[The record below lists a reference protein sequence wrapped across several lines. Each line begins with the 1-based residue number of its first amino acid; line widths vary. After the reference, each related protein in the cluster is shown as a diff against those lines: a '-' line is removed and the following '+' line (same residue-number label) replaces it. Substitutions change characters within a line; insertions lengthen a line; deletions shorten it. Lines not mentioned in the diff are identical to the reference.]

1 MVIPS
6 ITRRAFMKGI
16 AALAGKSAIPKT
28 VSKAMEAVTPSSVN
42 VDSAPWIQNMVG
54 SLKNIV
60 DNRKLESLLPNGA
73 EVRYVKAPANEFDS
87 HTLSIK
93 TADGDRDFIKYHETK
108 GDIDIEF
115 DIRDDYH
122 NNQHIYVNKKTGAT
136 EIVDDN
142 YYMTG
147 PEDYAKDDPIV
158 YDATREAIRKKMML
172 ADEKPD
178 DYMYDYMSMP
188 DDSDYG
194 YLFERYADT
203 FSPSGG
209 IFKTKQF
216 ADNERAKKLMQEEMD
231 EIMFEQQFRDGNIH
245 GFNKGGVMKDVVPP
259 LDGYAAGGVGKKII
273 QRAAPKLL
281 DKLREFAPQITGK
294 VDPKTFCSF

>member
-1 MVIPS
+1 
-6 ITRRAFMKGI
+6 
-16 AALAGKSAIPKT
+16 
-28 VSKAMEAVTPSSVN
+28 
-42 VDSAPWIQNMVG
+42 
-54 SLKNIV
+54 
-60 DNRKLESLLPNGA
+60 
-73 EVRYVKAPANEFDS
+73 
-87 HTLSIK
+87 
-93 TADGDRDFIKYHETK
+93 
-108 GDIDIEF
+108 
-115 DIRDDYH
+115 
-122 NNQHIYVNKKTGAT
+122 
-136 EIVDDN
+136 
-142 YYMTG
+142 
-147 PEDYAKDDPIV
+147 
-158 YDATREAIRKKMML
+158 
-172 ADEKPD
+172 
-178 DYMYDYMSMP
+178 MYDYMSMP

-294 VDPKTFCSF
+294 VDPKPFTVFDEAGLPVKNFKTLDEAEDFAKDEQLMSVSYTQNRAHET